1 MLGKLLV
8 VKVSCL
14 PTLGGSPRAGQGRKG
29 RSLGMN
35 YLAALGEGSGSMGRR
50 QEREGGVRSGQP
62 GVKSRSAIANL

>member
-35 YLAALGEGSGSMGRR
+35 VPSSTWGRFWFNGEEAG
-50 QEREGGVRSGQP
+50 
-62 GVKSRSAIANL
+62 A